1 MKRILLTPVVAL
13 TLALAACSGS
23 TTQTETST
31 ASSAQSGMTK
41 APVAPQVTGHMRV
54 VADALSDVPLLPEQ
68 RTAIEQMASDSVTR
82 HAAVKTVHAQLAEA
96 VAAQI
101 EAGAI
106 DRVALQPKIDA
117 TADALA
123 ASRPLDR
130 AAFEQLHTLLTPE
143 QRGQFVDAM
152 ETRGKAAHHEH
163 GMHGRMEQWATDL
176 KLTDDQRTQIA
187 AIVKAQFA
195 AHKSEG
201 HDAHAHGHDM
211 MESFRSDTMAPA
223 PAAEDL
229 RARANKKADGFLS
242 IATQVLPLLTPAQR
256 SLAAAKIR
264 ARAQASEEEAP
275 SLGE

>member
-1 MKRILLTPVVAL
+1 M
-13 TLALAACSGS
+13 G
-23 TTQTETST
+23 
-31 ASSAQSGMTK
+31 
-41 APVAPQVTGHMRV
+41 
-54 VADALSDVPLLPEQ
+54 D
-68 RTAIEQMASDSVTR
+68 
-82 HAAVKTVHAQLAEA
+82 
-96 VAAQI
+96 
-101 EAGAI
+101 
-106 DRVALQPKIDA
+106 
-117 TADALA
+117 
-123 ASRPLDR
+123 
-130 AAFEQLHTLLTPE
+130 
-143 QRGQFVDAM
+143 
-152 ETRGKAAHHEH
+152 
-163 GMHGRMEQWATDL
+163 HGRWWNNPKVVDKL